1 MSHRNS
7 SDDKVSNYYSCCD
20 MPLKDMQSALG
31 MLKIR
36 SRYSILV
43 NILNVFIKYSYLKV
57 YLKPVSFFYI
67 YLNLFTWICCVFAI
81 FKSQSRLEIR
91 FLFLHKIIRSNIY
104 HDLKTELWK
113 NKHLFVRNLLL
124 FERCWIDCMF
134 GNGSRFVQCI
144 ISETVQ

>member
-20 MPLKDMQSALG
+20 MPLKDMQYARG
-31 MLKIR
+31 MLTIR

-43 NILNVFIKYSYLKV
+43 NILHVFIKYSYLKV

-91 FLFLHKIIRSNIY
+91 FLFLHKIIRSNMY

-124 FERCWIDCMF
+124 FERCWIDACLPMALVLL
-134 GNGSRFVQCI
+134 NA
-144 ISETVQ
+144 